1 MAHYVPAQNVNSESQ
16 KGGSEV
22 KNIIVS
28 KIVQDY
34 GNRSTGIG
42 LFMQA
47 VGQGGHDL
55 SVLTTISMVA
65 KDIIFYWKFMSRAK

>member
-1 MAHYVPAQNVNSESQ
+1 MKARKV
-16 KGGSEV
+16 GV
-22 KNIIVS
+22 KSKILLFS

-47 VGQGGHDL
+47 VGQAGHDL

-65 KDIIFYWKFMSRAK
+65 KDIIFY